1 MRPRFDARLVNGPF
15 GDPGLYV
22 DLRHT
27 SRALLFD
34 LGDNAPLAPRHL
46 LRVTHAF
53 VSHTHMDHF
62 VGFDRLVR
70 ICVGRHVGMHCFGPP
85 GFVDQIEH
93 KLAAYTWNLVHNY
106 TTEFALIATEIDDTG
121 RTRSACFSTA
131 RAFAREPLADG
142 HAPNGVLLDEAGF
155 RVRCALLDHRTP
167 CLAFSL
173 EESTHVNVW
182 KNRLAALGLRTGPW
196 LAQAKQAILEG
207 RGDDEIVIAHWR
219 EQGEAVERPVSLGEL
234 RHEAIR
240 CVPGAKIAYVTD
252 VVFHADNARRIAE
265 LARGADQLFIEA
277 VFLDSDGAHAQ
288 RKQHLTARQAG
299 QIARACG
306 AKDVT
311 PFHFSPRYTGRE
323 AELIAELQA
332 ALHGDAAF
340 RSGTDDAAA

>member
-1 MRPRFDARLVNGPF
+1 
-15 GDPGLYV
+15 V

-34 LGDNAPLAPRHL
+34 LGDNTPLAPRHL

-62 VGFDRLVR
+62 VGLDRLVR
-70 ICVGRHVGMHCFGPP
+70 ICIGRHVGVHCFGPP
-85 GFVDQIEH
+85 GFVEQVEH

-106 TTEFALIATEIDDTG
+106 TTEFALTATEIDAAG
-121 RTRSACFSTA
+121 RTRSARFSTLS
-131 RAFAREPLADG
+131 AFARERLADG
-142 HAPNGVLLDEAGF
+142 HARNGVLLDEAGF

-182 KNRLAALGLRTGPW
+182 KNRLAALGLHTGPW

-207 RGDDEIVIAHWR
+207 GADDQIVIARWR
-219 EQGEAVERPVSLGEL
+219 EPGAPVERPVTLGEL
-234 RHEAIR
+234 RQEAIR

-252 VVFHADNARRIAE
+252 VVFHADNERRIVD
-265 LARGADQLFIEA
+265 LARGASELFIEA

-306 AKDVT
+306 AQAVT

-323 AELIAELQA
+323 AELTAELQA
-332 ALHGDAAF
+332 ALRGDAAVPT
-340 RSGTDDAAA
+340 GTGDEAA